1 MNRTLRRTADRLRTR
16 PEFEDLLGMYKRD
29 VGHITASSRVAL
41 QSLVSLEESGRA
53 AEELDTHHA
62 HRVRV
67 ADAVS
72 QHAQQLP
79 AGVPPQV
86 SKPNLP
92 PPPTP
97 QPPVIGGGMQQ
108 PGAPPVPS
116 GTRRSRPAKF
126 NLAVDDSDT
135 ETGGASS
142 SRAVSA
148 KWGPSGPPPGPP
160 GPPDPHIAAQQAA
173 MMLSHHANQVI
184 RASEHQITASVAKAT
199 A

>member
-67 ADAVS
+67 AEAVS

-92 PPPTP
+92 PTP
-97 QPPVIGGGMQQ
+97 IT
-108 PGAPPVPS
+108 ATTS
-116 GTRRSRPAKF
+116 DRRGHA
-126 NLAVDDSDT
+126 T
-135 ETGGASS
+135 TGGSTS
-142 SRAVSA
+142 PV
-148 KWGPSGPPPGPP
+148 GYQTLPPSEVQLG
-160 GPPDPHIAAQQAA
+160 
-173 MMLSHHANQVI
+173 S
-184 RASEHQITASVAKAT
+184 
-199 A
+199 